1 MGAILRALFMYLF
14 LLVLF
19 SIGGKRMMAEMDT
32 FDIVTLLVI
41 SEATQTA
48 LIGQNLSITHASL
61 VILTLVACSVFMAW
75 VKVRKPRVEEVLQ
88 GGPLILVE
96 HGRVLRERMR
106 QSLVDEQDI
115 LYSARKEH
123 GLERMDQVKYA
134 ILETTGYISI
144 IPASPA

>member
-1 MGAILRALFMYLF
+1 VGAILRALFMYLF

-19 SIGGKRMMAEMDT
+19 SIGGKRMMGEMDT

-41 SEATQTA
+41 SEATQNA
-48 LIGQNLSITHASL
+48 LIGENLSITYGSL
-61 VILTLVACSVFMAW
+61 VVLTLVACSVFMAW
-75 VKVRKPRVEEVLQ
+75 VKVRKPRLEVVLQ

-96 HGRVLRERMR
+96 HGRLLRERMR

-123 GLERMDQVKYA
+123 GLERLDQIKYA

-144 IPASPA
+144 IPAT